1 MPSDVNR
8 AGAGVLVAIG
18 GAEDKLGH
26 RTILNHFVRLAG
38 GERARIAVIATAS
51 SLGDEILGMY
61 REVFTGLGAAEVLA
75 LRPATREEA
84 DAPGPA
90 ATVAGATGVFMTG
103 GNQLRLSMVVAG
115 TRLGTALLEAHRRGA
130 VVGGTSAGASAL
142 SAHMVAFGGPGEV
155 PKQRLAHMSAG
166 LGLLPGAVID
176 QHFSQRN
183 RLGRL
188 LLLVAESPSQLGIG
202 IDEDTA
208 AVINPDG
215 VLEVLGKGTVT
226 VVDGSR
232 AQSDAFEV
240 RARRPVLVS
249 GVVLHALPP
258 GYRFDLGARALLPRL
273 QAIATPRRQA
283 LQEVAEE
290 WPAARPGRRRGARG
304 RGGGE
309 QEASQ

>member
-1 MPSDVNR
+1 MASDTNR

-26 RTILNHFVRLAG
+26 RTILHQFVQLAG
-38 GERARIAVIATAS
+38 GRRARIAVIATAS
-51 SLGDEILGMY
+51 SLGDEILGLY
-61 REVFTGLGAAEVLA
+61 RRVFTDLGAAEVMG

-84 DAPGPA
+84 EGPGPA
-90 ATVAGATGVFMTG
+90 ETVARATGVFMTG

-115 TRLGTALLEAHRRGA
+115 TRLGSALVDAHRRGA

-166 LGLLPGAVID
+166 LGLLPGVVID

-188 LLLVAESPSQLGIG
+188 LLLVAESPSQLGI
-202 IDEDTA
+202 
-208 AVINPDG
+208 
-215 VLEVLGKGTVT
+215 
-226 VVDGSR
+226 
-232 AQSDAFEV
+232 EV

-258 GYRFDLGARALLPRL
+258 GYRFDLRARVLLPRL
-273 QAIATPRRQA
+273 QAIATPGRQA
-283 LQEVAEE
+283 RQEVAEE
-290 WPAARPGRRRGARG
+290 WPARRPARRRRARG
-304 RGGGE
+304 GEE
-309 QEASQ
+309 QEASE

>member
-1 MPSDVNR
+1 MASDTHR

-18 GAEDKLGH
+18 GAEDRLGH
-26 RTILNHFVRLAG
+26 RTILNHFVQLAG
-38 GERARIAVIATAS
+38 GRGARIAVIATAS
-51 SLGDEILGMY
+51 SLGDEILG
-61 REVFTGLGAAEVLA
+61 LD

-84 DAPGPA
+84 EAPGPA
-90 ATVAGATGVFMTG
+90 ETVARATGVFMTG

-115 TRLGTALLEAHRRGA
+115 TRLGAALQEAHRRGA

-155 PKQRLAHMSAG
+155 PKQRLAHLSAG

-208 AVINPDG
+208 AVISPDG

-226 VVDGSR
+226 VVAGSK
-232 AQSDAFEV
+232 AKTDAFEV

-258 GYRFDLGARALLPRL
+258 GYRFDLGARVLLPRL
-273 QAIATPRRQA
+273 KAIATPRRQA
-283 LQEVAEE
+283 RQEAAEE
-290 WPAARPGRRRGARG
+290 LPPDRAARHRRTH
-304 RGGGE
+304 GGE
-309 QEASQ
+309 EREASQ

>member
-1 MPSDVNR
+1 MASDTQR
-8 AGAGVLVAIG
+8 AGAGILVAIG

-26 RTILNHFVRLAG
+26 RTILNHFVQLAG
-38 GERARIAVIATAS
+38 GRRARIAVIATAS
-51 SLGDEILGMY
+51 SLGDEILALY
-61 REVFTGLGAAEVLA
+61 RRVFTDLGAAEVMA
-75 LRPATREEA
+75 PRPATREEA
-84 DAPGPA
+84 EAPGPA
-90 ATVAGATGVFMTG
+90 ETVARATGVFMTG

-115 TRLGTALLEAHRRGA
+115 TRLGAALLDAHRRGV

-208 AVINPDG
+208 IAVRGDG
-215 VLEVLGKGTVT
+215 FEVLGNGYVAIYDNTRRL
-226 VVDGSR
+226 DGGGR
-232 AQSDAFEV
+232 FYFLAPGDRYNMKMREAT
-240 RARRPVLVS
+240 RPE
-249 GVVLHALPP
+249 
-258 GYRFDLGARALLPRL
+258 
-273 QAIATPRRQA
+273 T
-283 LQEVAEE
+283 
-290 WPAARPGRRRGARG
+290 RGAPVERVVK
-304 RGGGE
+304 E
-309 QEASQ
+309 PWPKK